1 MNYKLLVCLL
11 CLLCKILFLKTTDPK
26 NYFFLQTDRPY
37 FFIVSPVDQKINLAS
52 PKDICEPRY
61 DQYQIHLKEKFQSS
75 HNRQKNN

>member
-1 MNYKLLVCLL
+1 MQNIIFKKLPTLG
-11 CLLCKILFLKTTDPK
+11 IF
-26 NYFFLQTDRPY
+26 FFLQADRPY

-52 PKDICEPRY
+52 PKDICEPGY